1 MQSKWIWYRG
11 DYEIYHG
18 LKLHE
23 RRREFGVEIPAFWSQ
38 PTVYPTVTF
47 SKSFE
52 CERDGYVRILGCG
65 SGYVNF
71 DGWKKFRLGQ
81 DIFFGPGKHAM
92 EIKITN
98 LFGLPC
104 IYAES
109 DTVCTDRSWL
119 VSDNTCEFINA
130 GDNPAYTD
138 PSVTPE
144 NFPFSYRRIYPVSSK
159 AFGEGMLYDF
169 GRETF
174 AELFIENSA
183 DNAGLTVYFG
193 ESAEE
198 ATDPENAYLFEHLEG
213 MMSYRL
219 SSRAF
224 RYVYIPDKLAA
235 SLKLSAYYEFVQLED
250 IGSFECDDKLINDV
264 WKTCA
269 YTFHL
274 CSREFFIDGI
284 KRDRWVWS
292 GDAYQSYMINDYLF
306 HDNDIT
312 RRTITLLLGKPPYKQ
327 HINTINDYSLY
338 LICGVWDYYFSSGD
352 ADFVKFIMPRV
363 KALYDFIVSRTDE
376 RGYIVARPGDWIF
389 IDWADLDKDGAMAA
403 EQMLLYKT
411 MKAMSRLSS
420 VCGEDGSAYDASAA
434 KLYDAIQRDFW
445 RPERGA
451 YVDCADSGR
460 EIVGR
465 HTNVLALMCGVA
477 DAEKTELIVEKVL
490 KNDEIPHITTPYF
503 GFYELDALC
512 GCGQLEYAVEQLRS
526 YWGGMLKLG
535 ATSIWEQY
543 LPHEKGAEH
552 YAMYGMKFGRS
563 LCHAW
568 GAGPVYLLGKYFLGV
583 KATSVGAATFEVR
596 PQTGGLEKIMG
607 TVPLNGGY
615 VYVEYENG
623 KLKVYTDKDG
633 GTLVL
638 GNKKLALVKD
648 ETLVVDI
655 SLHDA
660 V

>member
-11 DYEIYHG
+11 DFEIYHG
-18 LKLHE
+18 LKLH
-23 RRREFGVEIPAFWSQ
+23 RRRTEYGIDIPAFWNE

-47 SKSFE
+47 EKTFE
-52 CERDGYVRILGCG
+52 AKGEGYIKILSTGKGYVR
-65 SGYVNF
+65 F
-71 DGWKKFRLGQ
+71 DGGKYPVNS
-81 DIFFGPGKHAM
+81 DIFFSEGTHSILVTVSDPW
-92 EIKITN
+92 
-98 LFGLPC
+98 GLPC
-104 IYAES
+104 IYAVS
-109 DTVCTDRSWL
+109 DTVATDRSWR

-138 PSVTPE
+138 PAIPPSE
-144 NFPFSYRRIYPVSSK
+144 FPFSYKRIFPKNTRQV
-159 AFGEGMLYDF
+159 GDGVLYDF
-169 GRETF
+169 GEETF
-174 AELFIENSA
+174 AELVIENSV
-183 DNAGLTVYFG
+183 DTAGLSVYFG

-198 ATDPENAYLFEHLEG
+198 ATDTAESYLFEKLDG
-213 MMSYRL
+213 KMSYRL
-219 SSRAF
+219 NACAF
-224 RYVYIPDKLAA
+224 RFVYIPEKLAA
-235 SLKLSAYYEFVQLED
+235 SLKLSAYYQYLPLED

-274 CSREFFIDGI
+274 CSREFFLDGI

-292 GDAYQSYMINDYLF
+292 GDAYQSYMINNYLF

-338 LICGVWDYYFSSGD
+338 LICGVYDYYFSSGD
-352 ADFVKFIMPRV
+352 SDFIKFIMPRV
-363 KALYDFIVSRTDE
+363 QALYDFTVSRLDE
-376 RGYIVARPGDWIF
+376 RGYIVSKPGDWIF
-389 IDWADLDKDGAMAA
+389 IDWADIDKTGACAG
-403 EQMLLYKT
+403 EQMLLYKA
-411 MKAMSRLSS
+411 MRAMSKLYAA
-420 VCGEDGSAYDASAA
+420 CGRDGSGYDNDAASLRE
-434 KLYDAIQRDFW
+434 KIDRDFW
-445 RPERGA
+445 REDRGA
-451 YVDCADSGR
+451 YIDSCDSGN
-460 EIVGR
+460 EKVGR
-465 HTNVLALMCGVA
+465 HINVLALMTGVA
-477 DAEKTELIVEKVL
+477 DEDKKKKIIEKVL
-490 KNDEIPHITTPYF
+490 KNEEIPHITTPYF

-512 GCGQLEYAVEQLRS
+512 ECGELEYAVEQLRS

-552 YAMYGMKFGRS
+552 YAMYGMKYGRS

-583 KATSVGAATFEVR
+583 KTTSVGAETFEVR
-596 PQTGGLEKIMG
+596 PHTGGLDRIMG

-633 GTLVL
+633 GTLIL
-638 GNKKLALVKD
+638 GNKKLALKKD
-648 ETLVVDI
+648 ENLIVEPVNP
-655 SLHDA
+655 
-660 V
+660 